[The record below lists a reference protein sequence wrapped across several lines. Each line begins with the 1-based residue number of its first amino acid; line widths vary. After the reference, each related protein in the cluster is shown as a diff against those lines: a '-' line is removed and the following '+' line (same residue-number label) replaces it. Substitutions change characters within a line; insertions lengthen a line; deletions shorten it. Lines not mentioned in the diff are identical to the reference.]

1 MGTNSDLYLI
11 GIAVLI
17 FLIIVFLYLRKISNS
32 GKLKVKIEEVPESFK
47 EDKSLEIEGQQAFE
61 FNEEEI
67 KSYEE
72 DQELAILN
80 LISVDRSM
88 FDNDQVY
95 GFLTNYGAIL
105 KNNYFSYQDINGNE
119 IFRVANALNP
129 GTFENDTKTF
139 AIVAASN
146 LSLTNDP
153 VDAVKQMLTHDPDYS
168 KITEKRISKFLYN
181 DEMPDPDLIIR
192 TSGEQRISNFLLW
205 QSAYSEF
212 LFLEELW
219 PDFSRQSLHKAIRE
233 YQNRTR
239 RFGDL

>member
-72 DQELAILN
+72 DHELAILN

-105 KNNYFSYQDINGNE
+105 KNNYYSYQDINGNE

-146 LSLTNDP
+146 LSLTTDP
-153 VDAVKQMLTHDPDYS
+153 VDAVKRMIEFSVSFSEKFHASICDEERAPITKQMISHIESRAQD
-168 KITEKRISKFLYN
+168 IARIKQVQT
-181 DEMPDPDLIIR
+181 R
-192 TSGEQRISNFLLW
+192 TKKEV
-205 QSAYSEF
+205 E
-212 LFLEELW
+212 
-219 PDFSRQSLHKAIRE
+219 
-233 YQNRTR
+233 
-239 RFGDL
+239 